1 MAEEVTGEAP
11 GEKLRMVRD
20 HIRFENAH
28 DLAAVME
35 TFGSSAKYDDEPWDE
50 HHTGRGAVRSF
61 YEQLLR
67 ALPDLEIAVSKEHVS
82 SEAVIIECLIRGTHG
97 GAWRDLPATGRRL
110 EFPLCGVYTFDED
123 GKLAGERIYYDRAT
137 VLRQCG
143 VFREPTSL
151 IGRFLLFLNHPVNLV
166 SALLRGFKRP
176 K

>member
-1 MAEEVTGEAP
+1 MAEELNGPAP
-11 GEKLRMVRD
+11 SERLGVVRD

-28 DLAAVME
+28 DLAAVLA
-35 TFGSSAKYDDEPWDE
+35 TFGSSARYDDEPWDE
-50 HHTGRGAVRSF
+50 HHLGRDAVRSF
-61 YEQLLR
+61 YEDLLR
-67 ALPDLEIAVSKEHVS
+67 ALPDLEIEVRKEHAS

-97 GAWRDLPATGRRL
+97 GTWRDLPATGRRL

-151 IGRFLLFLNHPVNLV
+151 SGRLLLFLNHPVNII
-166 SALLRGFKRP
+166 SALLRGSRRLV
-176 K
+176 